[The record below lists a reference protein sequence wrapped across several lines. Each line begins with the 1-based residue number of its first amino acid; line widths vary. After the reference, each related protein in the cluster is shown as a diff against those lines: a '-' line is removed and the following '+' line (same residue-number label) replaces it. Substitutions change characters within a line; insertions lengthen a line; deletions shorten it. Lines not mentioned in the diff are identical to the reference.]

1 MRSTHAIPRGKRD
14 ERRRIW
20 RPPPCLQHLASPR
33 CRHRASALTKLSS
46 AQLTRSK
53 MRSMEPLRGPK
64 QTHADSTGGCGV
76 HGGNKKGRPLFA
88 VFCRYIIDRKGP
100 SLFEPPR
107 PYLHARG
114 ADGSGGSRGTG
125 CRRWLLAST
134 REGGGGT
141 PHCRACD
148 VWTTQ
153 RAQPPGS
160 GLPDCRSVACGSSA
174 NAAAALLCC
183 LGDAARSVLVGERE
197 GMSVVRVGWHPVPEL
212 EAQWPNAAPLPG
224 PLRL

>member
-1 MRSTHAIPRGKRD
+1 
-14 ERRRIW
+14 
-20 RPPPCLQHLASPR
+20 
-33 CRHRASALTKLSS
+33 
-46 AQLTRSK
+46 

-153 RAQPPGS
+153 RAQPPG
-160 GLPDCRSVACGSSA
+160 GGSSF
-174 NAAAALLCC
+174 LTRG
-183 LGDAARSVLVGERE
+183 LGCDEVLVGERE